1 MHPFPTPLPWCLCS
15 NFCNS
20 FNLKGIPSIS
30 SFYSPPYFAHNPGSK
45 DSCSFC
51 MPLLMP
57 PLCSLPCRWYPSYQ
71 TDCHGQ
77 TLHLLLGAHAICPDQ
92 AALPSISP
100 ILNSSLIPSI
110 ATSSCLSHSHSEKN
124 LVWTRLTLT
133 ITR

>member
-92 AALPSISP
+92 GSFTFHFPHLELFLNTRYCHIILPQSFPFRKKPSLDQADIN
-100 ILNSSLIPSI
+100 NS
-110 ATSSCLSHSHSEKN
+110 
-124 LVWTRLTLT
+124 
-133 ITR
+133 